1 MLSHVEDGPSRPLRR
16 PLRAGFE
23 PIENTNAELFFS
35 IDRFSDDFFY
45 LSLFIN
51 LDPQSA
57 KQDFSL
63 PFSPCFE
70 FIPFEPVSNLQ
81 SGAIPFERDPKGRND
96 PFSQFFFAPPSLT
109 FSLIFGLAGDA
120 AAAAAAPAAPAAGGG
135 AGERACCGAP
145 AAVAAVAAPPPPPPP
160 PPPVLAAA
168 AGSSTAAALSSP
180 EPSATSSPLPASPGR
195 DQGPLPRLASD
206 LASGA
211 TSRPGREPAGTDGA
225 GFEARGARPV
235 AWPRFQS
242 LASPGTPPPP
252 MPPPVP
258 PPCCWLCLACS
269 CCCLTKVPLCVR
281 SWRRRRL

>member
-1 MLSHVEDGPSRPLRR
+1 MSGARAASSASMFFLPQSRGRREEEEVEEVDEVVDARATEVVSSAAATTLTALPAAVASTQIARARTRMLSHVEDGPSRPLRR

-120 AAAAAAPAAPAAGGG
+120 AAAAAAAVNNRQPSYQASSLGG
-135 AGERACCGAP
+135 
-145 AAVAAVAAPPPPPPP
+145 
-160 PPPVLAAA
+160 
-168 AGSSTAAALSSP
+168 
-180 EPSATSSPLPASPGR
+180 
-195 DQGPLPRLASD
+195 
-206 LASGA
+206 
-211 TSRPGREPAGTDGA
+211 
-225 GFEARGARPV
+225 
-235 AWPRFQS
+235 
-242 LASPGTPPPP
+242 
-252 MPPPVP
+252 
-258 PPCCWLCLACS
+258 
-269 CCCLTKVPLCVR
+269 
-281 SWRRRRL
+281 